1 MVYDTD
7 VKAFIEE
14 REKKL
19 GGKLIYR
26 TYATW
31 FAELGRERREWGVF
45 LYSDGRSLV
54 IEDFFHQSTVL
65 GYAIRSK
72 SEKEREEAYV
82 KLEITLPL
90 DDVRD
95 VEYCSRRSAEKSL
108 KTINDVSKSATL
120 FNKIFTK
127 NCIKLVVGDRIFF
140 FELPSYKEFKN
151 LIDKNKEFKK

>member
-65 GYAIRSK
+65 GYAIKSK

-82 KLEITLPL
+82 KLEITLSL

-95 VEYCSRRSAEKSL
+95 VEYCSRHSAEKSL

-127 NCIKLVVGDRIFF
+127 NCTKLVVGDRIFF

>member
-19 GGKLIYR
+19 GGKLIWR

-31 FAELGRERREWGVF
+31 FAEMGRERREWGVF
-45 LYSDGRSLV
+45 LYSDGRSLI
-54 IEDFFHQSTVL
+54 IEDFFHPSTIL
-65 GYAIRSK
+65 GYEIKSK

-82 KLEITLPL
+82 KLEIALPL
-90 DDVRD
+90 SEVKAVD
-95 VEYCSRRSAEKSL
+95 YCSRQSAEKSL

-120 FNKIFTK
+120 LNKIFTK
-127 NCIKLVVGDRIFF
+127 NCTKLVVGERIFF
-140 FELPSYKEFKN
+140 FELPSYKEFKK
-151 LIDKNKEFKK
+151 LIDNNKEF

>member
-65 GYAIRSK
+65 GYAIKSK
-72 SEKEREEAYV
+72 SEREREEAYV

-90 DDVRD
+90 EDVRD

-127 NCIKLVVGDRIFF
+127 NCTKLVVGDRIFF